1 MKEVL
6 DIKSFIGYNYAITLL
21 KAPYYMKK
29 LAIIGRP
36 NVGKSSLF
44 NRLLKKRD
52 AITSDQAGTTRD
64 VKKRIAKILDKEVQ
78 ILDTGGL
85 DKGCEL
91 FDKIK
96 EKAVKA
102 AYEAD
107 IILYMVDG
115 KTIAND
121 EDKKFFYELQAMG
134 KDIALVVNK
143 IDNDKMHEKLWDYY
157 EFGTDTIFGIS
168 VAHNRNT
175 IKLVEWIHEKLP
187 TNEEEIQAIADAEK
201 AAQLEKEKASYDYN
215 LEEYD
220 EDAYPEE
227 EIDQDP
233 TVFEENDQTR
243 WYDPERLN
251 QVKVA
256 IIGRVN
262 VGKSSLLNALVGE
275 DRSVVSDIAG
285 TTVDPIDELIVVGDK
300 RVTFV
305 DTAGLRR
312 RGQIEGIEKYALNRT
327 KEMLID
333 ADVAL
338 LVLDA
343 SQPFKDLDEKIAGL
357 IDENRLGCII
367 VLNKW
372 DLTDKDFE
380 KFTEKVRGRFKFLH
394 YAPILTISA
403 LTKQRVNKIMD
414 KILEINENYSQR
426 IGTSKL
432 NRVIELAQ
440 RRHHLPSVKGKTI
453 RLYYVTQYDIRPPRI
468 ALVMNRPEGLH
479 FTYRRYLTNKLRE
492 AFNFEGT
499 PVLFH
504 ARSKKQRTTIED
516 EPNFVEDMF
525 GGTKSVTEEEMESMY
540 QEFEDGEGESEFEKN
555 MDKDGKSKNDIEEGF
570 VDID

>member
-1 MKEVL
+1 
-6 DIKSFIGYNYAITLL
+6 
-21 KAPYYMKK
+21 MKK

-44 NRLLKKRD
+44 NRLLKERD

-64 VKKRIAKILDKEVQ
+64 VKKRIAKILDREVQ

-96 EKAVKA
+96 EKAIKA

-107 IILYMVDG
+107 IILYMADG
-115 KTIAND
+115 KTIPND

-134 KDIALVVNK
+134 KAIALVVNK
-143 IDNDKMHEKLWDYY
+143 IDNDKMNERLWDYY
-157 EFGTDTIFGIS
+157 EFGTDTVFGIS

-175 IKLVEWIHEKLP
+175 IKLVEWIHEQLP
-187 TNEEEIQAIADAEK
+187 EKDAEEESDIEISGEL
-201 AAQLEKEKASYDYN
+201 LEPEGEDENAYLDEWDEQ
-215 LEEYD
+215 EERE
-220 EDAYPEE
+220 EDK
-227 EIDQDP
+227 
-233 TVFEENDQTR
+233 TVFEENDNTR
-243 WYDPERLN
+243 FYDPERLN

-262 VGKSSLLNALVGE
+262 VGKSSLLNALIGE
-275 DRSVVSDIAG
+275 DRSVVSSVAG
-285 TTVDPIDELIVVGDK
+285 TTIDPIDEMIEVGDK
-300 RVTFV
+300 KVTFV

-312 RGQIEGIEKYALNRT
+312 RGKIVGIEKFALNRT
-327 KEMLID
+327 KEMLKD

-343 SQPFKDLDEKIAGL
+343 SEPFKDLDEKIAGL
-357 IDENRLGCII
+357 VDENRLGCII

-380 KFTEKVRGRFKFLH
+380 KFTQKVRSRFKFLH
-394 YAPILTISA
+394 YAPIITVSA
-403 LTKQRVNKIMD
+403 LTNRRVNKIMD

-504 ARSKKQRTTIED
+504 ARSKKQKTTISD
-516 EPNFVEDMF
+516 EPEFLEDKF
-525 GGTKSVTEEEMESMY
+525 GETVSEEEMHEMY
-540 QEFEDGEGESEFEKN
+540 EDEEFESEFEEN
-555 MDKDGKSKNDIEEGF
+555 MEKDNKHKDDDMDEGF

>member
-1 MKEVL
+1 MKNL
-6 DIKSFIGYNYAITLL
+6 
-21 KAPYYMKK
+21 KK

-121 EDKKFFYELQAMG
+121 EDKKFFYELQSMG
-134 KDIALVVNK
+134 KAVALVVNK
-143 IDNDKMHEKLWDYY
+143 IDNDKMLERLWDYY
-157 EFGTDTIFGIS
+157 EFGTDVVFGIS

-175 IKLVEWIHEKLP
+175 LKLVEWIHEQLP
-187 TNEEEIQAIADAEK
+187 TAEEVQEAIELEEEKK
-201 AAQLEKEKASYDYN
+201 AF
-215 LEEYD
+215 EYD
-220 EDAYPEE
+220 LPEVAEEEPEEHPEDAKA
-227 EIDQDP
+227 
-233 TVFEENDQTR
+233 FEENDETR
-243 WYDPERLN
+243 FYDPERLN
-251 QVKVA
+251 TVKVA

-262 VGKSSLLNALVGE
+262 VGKSSLLNALIGE
-275 DRSVVSDIAG
+275 DRSVVSTVAG
-285 TTVDPIDELIVVGDK
+285 TTVDPIDEMVEVGDK
-300 RVTFV
+300 KVTFV

-312 RGQIEGIEKYALNRT
+312 RGKIIGIEKFALMRT
-327 KEMLID
+327 EEMLYD
-333 ADVAL
+333 ADIAL

-343 SQPFKDLDEKIAGL
+343 SEPFKDLDEKIAGL
-357 IDENRLGCII
+357 VDKNRLGCLI

-372 DLTDKDFE
+372 DLTDKDLD
-380 KFTEKVRGRFKFLH
+380 KFTEKVRSRFRFLH
-394 YAPILTISA
+394 YAEIITVSA
-403 LTKQRVNKIMD
+403 LTTQRVHKIMD
-414 KILEINENYSQR
+414 KILEINESYSQR

-432 NRVIELAQ
+432 NRVIEMAQ

-492 AFNFEGT
+492 AFNFVGT

-504 ARSKKQRTTIED
+504 ARNKKQRTYVSD
-516 EPNFVEDMF
+516 EADFFSENFGEVTDTEFEEMYDDYENMDDEEF
-525 GGTKSVTEEEMESMY
+525 GG
-540 QEFEDGEGESEFEKN
+540 EFEDN
-555 MDKDGKSKNDIEEGF
+555 MSKDKKAKDDIEEGF